1 VVKKYK
7 DPSDENSAFLPDE
20 VFENDFKHG
29 GLGYEAD
36 AFARTLKGK
45 FNVMWLIDADTADGL
60 LECERMPHDE
70 SLLMAE
76 VCPTS
81 FAIAMLLM
89 KQVFDKIRAQG
100 GYKYPKGLERV
111 SL

>member
-1 VVKKYK
+1 
-7 DPSDENSAFLPDE
+7 
-20 VFENDFKHG
+20 
-29 GLGYEAD
+29 
-36 AFARTLKGK
+36 
-45 FNVMWLIDADTADGL
+45 

-76 VCPTS
+76 VCPNS
-81 FAIAMLLM
+81 FDPTRTLML
-89 KQVFDKIRAQG
+89 QVFDKIRAQG

>member
-1 VVKKYK
+1 
-7 DPSDENSAFLPDE
+7 
-20 VFENDFKHG
+20 
-29 GLGYEAD
+29 
-36 AFARTLKGK
+36 
-45 FNVMWLIDADTADGL
+45 
-60 LECERMPHDE
+60 MPHDE

-81 FAIAMLLM
+81 FGIGILLM

>member
-1 VVKKYK
+1 MTA
-7 DPSDENSAFLPDE
+7 DP
-20 VFENDFKHG
+20 
-29 GLGYEAD
+29 
-36 AFARTLKGK
+36 
-45 FNVMWLIDADTADGL
+45 ADGL

-76 VCPTS
+76 VFPTLFDIS
-81 FAIAMLLM
+81 ASLM

>member
-1 VVKKYK
+1 
-7 DPSDENSAFLPDE
+7 
-20 VFENDFKHG
+20 
-29 GLGYEAD
+29 
-36 AFARTLKGK
+36 
-45 FNVMWLIDADTADGL
+45 
-60 LECERMPHDE
+60 MPHDE

-76 VCPTS
+76 VRYPS
-81 FAIAMLLM
+81 SDSSRKLM

>member
-1 VVKKYK
+1 
-7 DPSDENSAFLPDE
+7 
-20 VFENDFKHG
+20 
-29 GLGYEAD
+29 
-36 AFARTLKGK
+36 
-45 FNVMWLIDADTADGL
+45 
-60 LECERMPHDE
+60 MPHDE

>member
-1 VVKKYK
+1 
-7 DPSDENSAFLPDE
+7 
-20 VFENDFKHG
+20 
-29 GLGYEAD
+29 
-36 AFARTLKGK
+36 
-45 FNVMWLIDADTADGL
+45 
-60 LECERMPHDE
+60 MPHDE

-76 VCPTS
+76 VCS
-81 FAIAMLLM
+81 SSYDSSRKLM